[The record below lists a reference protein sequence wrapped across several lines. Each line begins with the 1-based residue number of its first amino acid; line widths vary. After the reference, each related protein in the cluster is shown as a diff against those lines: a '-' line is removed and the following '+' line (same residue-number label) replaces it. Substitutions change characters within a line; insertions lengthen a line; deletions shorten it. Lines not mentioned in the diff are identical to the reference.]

1 MKNFLGLLVLLLLAY
16 LAFDRLGGS
25 RSTAPASPTA
35 DASAPASR
43 TDAPPDAPRDAPQDA
58 PSNRATG
65 DAAIANAFRQQR
77 SDVAVSGEGVVT
89 RVLADDHDG
98 SPHQRF
104 LLALGNGQTVLVAH
118 NIELAPRIA
127 GLQEGDRVAF
137 AGEYVWNDKGGVIH
151 WTHRD
156 PRGGHPAGWL
166 RHAGRLYQ

>member
-1 MKNFLGLLVLLLLAY
+1 MKKNFLGLLVLLFLAW
-16 LAFDRLGGS
+16 LAFDRLGGDG
-25 RSTAPASPTA
+25 APAPA
-35 DASAPASR
+35 VVPAEASAPESR
-43 TDAPPDAPRDAPQDA
+43 TGAGSSAA
-58 PSNRATG
+58 G
-65 DAAIANAFRQQR
+65 DAAIAEAFRQQR

-127 GLQEGDRVAF
+127 GLHEGDRVAF
-137 AGEYVWNDKGGVIH
+137 AGEYAWNAKGGVVH

-156 PRGGHPAGWL
+156 PRGGHPPGWL
-166 RHAGRLYQ
+166 RHVGRLYQ